1 MIVARP
7 EWFGIRK
14 YSGWGVSI
22 KTWQGAVYIA
32 GVISFLVLI
41 QLTPL
46 NTEQRTIITVAWLIF
61 VFIDLFDVMWKVK
74 KDEREYLHEAAA
86 ERNAAWAMMTILV
99 IGILTEL
106 LYNAMQKRV
115 YVDPFMVTALIVG
128 AIVKSINYYKLE
140 REA

>member
-1 MIVARP
+1 MIIARP
-7 EWFGIRK
+7 EWFGTRK
-14 YSGWGVSI
+14 YGGWGISI

-32 GVISFLVLI
+32 GVVSFLVLI

-46 NTEQRTIITVAWLIF
+46 NTEQRAIITGAWLIF

-74 KDEREYLHEAAA
+74 KDEREYLHEAIA

-106 LYNAMQKRV
+106 LYNAMQKKI
-115 YVDPFMVTALIVG
+115 YVDPFMITALIIG
-128 AIVKSINYYKLE
+128 AIVKSITYYKLE
-140 REA
+140 KEA

>member
-14 YSGWGVSI
+14 YGGWGVSI

-32 GVISFLVLI
+32 AVISFIVLI

-74 KDEREYLHEAAA
+74 KDEREYLHEAAV

-115 YVDPFMVTALIVG
+115 YVDPFMVTALIIG
-128 AIVKSINYYKLE
+128 AIVKSITYYKLE
-140 REA
+140 KEA